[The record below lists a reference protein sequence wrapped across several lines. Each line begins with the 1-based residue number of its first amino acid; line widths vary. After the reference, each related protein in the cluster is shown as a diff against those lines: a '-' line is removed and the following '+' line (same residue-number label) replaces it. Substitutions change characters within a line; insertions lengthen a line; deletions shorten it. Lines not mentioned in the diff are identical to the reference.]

1 MLQLLT
7 LFILL
12 TGNCHVNNNTIHGYF
27 TKFPWNYYNDNTFK
41 FHFWLAVLIISVIVF
56 LRRKRLKSILDKLF
70 LILICIILLCLVSL
84 IVLCVGGALNSLVD
98 NLVDAEN
105 VELVQGL
112 VLSFVM
118 LVCFGL
124 SINIIS
130 RRYIAK
136 RISTHLK
143 YIASVVL
150 LLGFILF
157 MIGYSHNIEGESY
170 LYVLSFLQAS
180 FRAVVSAFGMFVF
193 DTDFIEVGEAYHH
206 NIWYLTAFA
215 IVHFLGVFVTTFF
228 ILRLLGEKFLSG
240 RQMSRILNNEK
251 GREIF
256 VFWGINEESIT
267 LAESIKKKYDAG
279 KKEAGDEKDAEL
291 LFVETPS
298 EKELEI
304 KEHSLSHFF
313 NSSIYGSS
321 EKDRIYDKGISG
333 TILYPNRRL
342 IDVDKELSYKNKNS
356 KNDRIKKIRKIL
368 KIKGIFKKL
377 GLSKLFELCFCH
389 YKNLYK
395 KSKKR
400 ERFQKLGLSKLYKLC
415 ERSHKVH
422 FFFLSDDEQKNI
434 QDTLIIQDIFKW
446 KTEGDKLHLY
456 CKSRNNYANRAIIN
470 NGGLF
475 VTTLI
480 DDAALSITT
489 LKEKRDNGDYIAHPV
504 NFVNPDPERGVAR
517 NPFTALIIGFGTAGQ
532 DALRFIYEYGSFIKS
547 SEEELPFKCYVID
560 REMNNIKGQFVRE
573 VPMLESDN
581 QPDSMKNIEFWNC
594 DWNSEEF
601 KEKFTS
607 EMLNELNYVVIATGE
622 DKSNTTIAAE
632 LYEYALKNRK
642 EGLDN
647 FHIFVRVYNKE
658 NEKQMEAVSDFYT
671 DNDRNDK
678 KITVFGRQC
687 EIYTYENII
696 EDEENVKKATVFYEI
711 YLEVAGYQD
720 ESWGK
725 READI
730 KDKKTSYA
738 NRLKY
743 IYQRGQDYSNVLHAY
758 TKLKLCKYTEEG
770 MPSMNEFKFDV
781 KSYPEKDKQRLV
793 CYRNLSELEHIRW
806 NAASYMAGFVYA
818 EEKDFRKKTHPCL
831 RPFKELKDG
840 DRLKDYATV
849 ITTIELNKK
858 K

>member
-12 TGNCHVNNNTIHGYF
+12 TGDSHVVDTIS
-27 TKFPWNYYNDNTFK
+27 TQSLCNYYNDSTNCFYGV
-41 FHFWLAVLIISVIVF
+41 LAVLFILFIVF
-56 LRRKRLKSILDKLF
+56 LLRKRLKWIGVISLMILF
-70 LILICIILLCLVSL
+70 AS
-84 IVLCVGGALNSLVD
+84 
-98 NLVDAEN
+98 
-105 VELVQGL
+105 
-112 VLSFVM
+112 
-118 LVCFGL
+118 LVCFIYDFVKDFFVKFVSEYSCQFDNIVKAKYFPDVKAGL
-124 SINIIS
+124 GAVVSFVTFILCFQLSRCIIS
-130 RRYIAK
+130 K
-136 RISTHLK
+136 RDVVKQISTHLK
-143 YIASVVL
+143 YIASGVL
-150 LLGFILF
+150 LAGFILF
-157 MIGYSHNIEGESY
+157 LIGYSHNIGGESY

-193 DTDFIEVGEAYHH
+193 DTDFIEVHDKFHH
-206 NIWYLTAFA
+206 NIWYLIAYA
-215 IVHFLGVFVTTFF
+215 IVHFIGVFVTTFF
-228 ILRLLGEKFLSG
+228 ILRLLGEKFLSS
-240 RQMSRILNNEK
+240 RQMSRILNDRK
-251 GREIF
+251 KRDVF

-267 LAESIKKKYDAG
+267 LAESIRKKYDAG

-313 NSSIYGSS
+313 NSSMYGSG
-321 EKDRIYDKGISG
+321 EKDRIYDKGIRG

-342 IDVDKELSYKNKNS
+342 IDVEKELSSNEKNEQL
-356 KNDRIKKIRKIL
+356 D
-368 KIKGIFKKL
+368 KGKEIFKKL
-377 GLSKLFELCFCH
+377 GIPKLF
-389 YKNLYK
+389 
-395 KSKKR
+395 
-400 ERFQKLGLSKLYKLC
+400 KLC
-415 ERSHKVH
+415 KGSYNVS

-434 QDTLIIQDIFKW
+434 QDTLIIKDIFKW
-446 KTEGDKLHLY
+446 KTEDDKLHLY

-560 REMNNIKGQFVRE
+560 REMHNIKGQFVRE

-581 QPDSMKNIEFWNC
+581 QPESMKNIEFWNC

-632 LYEYALKNRK
+632 LYEYVLKNRK
-642 EGLDN
+642 EGLNN

-658 NEKQMEAVSDFYT
+658 NEKQMESVSDFYK
-671 DNDRNDK
+671 DNDSNDK

-696 EDEENVKKATVFYEI
+696 EDEEKVKKATVFYET
-711 YLEVAGYQD
+711 YLKVAGYKD
-720 ESWGK
+720 TWED
-725 READI
+725 REQRI
-730 KDKKTSYA
+730 KDNNKSYGE
-738 NRLKY
+738 RLKY
-743 IYQRGQDYSNVLHAY
+743 IHQRGQDYSNVLHAY

-818 EEKDFRKKTHPCL
+818 EEKDFRKKTHSCL
-831 RPFKELKDG
+831 RPFKELKDD